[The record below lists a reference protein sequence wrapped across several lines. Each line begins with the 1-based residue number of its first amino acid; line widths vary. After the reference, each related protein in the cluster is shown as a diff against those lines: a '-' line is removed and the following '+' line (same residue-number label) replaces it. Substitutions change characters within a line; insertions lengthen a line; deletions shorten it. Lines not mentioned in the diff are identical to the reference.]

1 MTTLVVEV
9 IEEGPQ
15 GPQGDRGP
23 AFTQYQGTWSSA
35 TAYVVNDAVSYN
47 GSSYICILA
56 HTNQAPPN
64 ATYWGVIASKGD
76 TGATGAQGIQGPPG
90 SVSTIVA
97 TDITDST
104 ATGRSILTG
113 DAAAGRTALGL
124 GTAATSAS
132 SAFAAASHNHAASEI
147 TSGTLDIARL
157 PEATTAQFLG
167 NTADKVLST
176 DQVWAGAAPTALTDA
191 STIAVDMGTGINFTV
206 TLTASRT
213 LGAPSNAKAGQSG
226 VIVVKQDG
234 TGGWSLS
241 YASVYK
247 FQGGSAVA
255 IDTTASRTSLLSY
268 FVEDSSNIHISVVP
282 GSR

>member
-9 IEEGPQ
+9 IEDGPQ

-23 AFTQYQGTWSSA
+23 AFTQYQGTWSGA

-47 GSSYICILA
+47 GSSYICIMA

-76 TGATGAQGIQGPPG
+76 TGATGATGPQGPTG
-90 SVSTIVA
+90 SVSSIVA

-104 ATGRSILTG
+104 ATGRSVLTG
-113 DAAAGRTALGL
+113 NAATGRTALGL
-124 GTAATSAS
+124 GTAAVEPTST
-132 SAFAAASHNHAASEI
+132 FAAASHNHAAADV
-147 TSGTLDIARL
+147 TSGTFDIARI

-176 DQVWAGAAPTALTDA
+176 DQVWAGAAPATLTDA
-191 STIAVDMGTGINFTV
+191 ATIAVDMATGINFTV

-226 VIVVKQDG
+226 VIIVKQNG
-234 TGGWSLS
+234 TGGWTLS
-241 YASVYK
+241 YNAVYK

>member
-1 MTTLVVEV
+1 MSAMVIEVVEQ
-9 IEEGPQ
+9 GPQ
-15 GPQGDRGP
+15 GPTGAQGP
-23 AFTQYQGTWSSA
+23 AFSNWERAWSSA
-35 TAYVVNDAVSYN
+35 TAYVVNDAVAYN

-56 HTNQAPPN
+56 HANQAPPN
-64 ATYWGVIASKGD
+64 TTYWDVVASKGD
-76 TGATGAQGIQGPPG
+76 KGDKGDPGIQGPPG

-104 ATGRSILTG
+104 STGRSVLTG

-124 GTAATSAS
+124 GTAAVEPTGT
-132 SAFAAASHNHAASEI
+132 FAAASHNHAASEI

-176 DQVWAGAAPTALTDA
+176 DQVWAGAALVTLTDA
-191 STIAVDMGTGINFTV
+191 ATIAIDQSTGLNFTV
-206 TLTASRT
+206 TITASRT
-213 LGAPSNAKAGQSG
+213 LGAMTNAKAGSSG

-234 TGGWSLS
+234 AGGWSLS
-241 YASVYK
+241 YNAVYK

-255 IDTTASRTSLLSY
+255 IDTTATRTSLLSY
-268 FVEDSSNIHISVVP
+268 FVEDSSNIHISAVP